1 MHRVACWGHFYCL
14 THLQIKIKFHKSCR
28 LVQNCLFRLGSMLV
42 SIYTLIHFCQN
53 SFYNDFML
61 HNPFF
66 TTIAIGHCVL
76 FLLYSLILCVSFF
89 KAIEIICCTR
99 KLPFT
104 IPHVHVSYTH
114 VWVSMS
120 VYVWIFWHIKSMLW
134 QALLVKRGPQKLDI
148 IRP

>member
-42 SIYTLIHFCQN
+42 SIYTVIHFCQN

-76 FLLYSLILCVSFF
+76 SLSFTPLLSDSVCIIFQSHRNNLLHKKIAIYDSSCSCFIYTCV
-89 KAIEIICCTR
+89 
-99 KLPFT
+99 
-104 IPHVHVSYTH
+104 
-114 VWVSMS
+114 S
-120 VYVWIFWHIKSMLW
+120 VYVCICLNILAHKEHVMTSL
-134 QALLVKRGPQKLDI
+134 AC
-148 IRP
+148 